1 MKNRSKIL
9 VPLTFGIF
17 SSLSVYSNETTPD
30 QNTSYDRIYVGY
42 QALDD
47 KYSEYN
53 GIKIGY
59 TNQIPNSGFLLGGE
73 FSYNKSTNTY
83 YDATLVDLNFNAGFD
98 VVSLWSESEYK
109 IVPYIKLGFGSYK
122 EDYGNVDI
130 SDFGI
135 SRGLGIRYLGKH
147 GLYLDASLQK
157 QNVDVMNLTTVDIKW
172 TGLSLGW
179 SF

>member
-17 SSLSVYSNETTPD
+17 SSLSAYSNETTPD

-135 SRGLGIRYLGKH
+135 SRGLGIRYLGKD